1 MPVPWGAIIG
11 AGASLLGGSS
21 ARRQSKAE
29 AARNRAFQERM
40 SSTAHQREV
49 ADLRAAGLNPI
60 LSATGGRGASSP
72 GGAQAPISDYV
83 TPAIYSALGVRRLKQ
98 ELRNMA
104 MTEEETRSRIGLYA
118 KQKAKLLQET
128 NLIEIANA
136 QQRMIL
142 EGIMTEGEIDKTK
155 WGEVLRYLNRL
166 NPMRGA
172 AKGVMRR

>member
-49 ADLRAAGLNPI
+49 RDLMAAGLNPI

-72 GGAQAPISDYV
+72 GGAQAPISDIV
-83 TPAIYSALGVRRLKQ
+83 SPAISSALAVRRLKQ

-118 KQKAKLLQET
+118 KQKGKLLMET
-128 NLIEIANA
+128 NAVEISNA
-136 QQRMIL
+136 QQRFIL

-155 WGEVLRYLNRL
+155 YGEIMRYLNRM
-166 NPMRGA
+166 NPLRKA
-172 AKGVMRR
+172 AGGIRRN